1 MSEGT
6 KEIRMKKIIFLITLA
21 FLAGAAH
28 AKIETV
34 LGDVPLKENTNLV
47 GLPSAPSDEVIISRR
62 QYVISYNKE
71 RRSPNWVAWK
81 VDSRS
86 LGSVDRSDKFEQ
98 DKELQEYLSQDPQA
112 LPAVTP
118 DEYKGSCFDR
128 GHQAPSADRTS
139 SVASNEATFAM
150 SNMLPQTP
158 YLNRGL
164 WQQLEQH
171 TRDLVTQGNT
181 VYVVAGPVYD
191 KDFGE
196 IGPNQDIPV
205 PSKLFK
211 VIIVKDG
218 DKFRTISVVMPNVLR
233 TGEEPTNKESLCV
246 DSAATPE
253 GQNPEWQRYRSNLKE
268 IQDVTGLTLTR

>member
-1 MSEGT
+1 
-6 KEIRMKKIIFLITLA
+6 MKKLIFLITIA

-28 AKIETV
+28 AKIEAV
-34 LGDVPLKENTNLV
+34 LGDVPLKENKNLV

-81 VDSRS
+81 VDARS
-86 LGSVDRSDKFEQ
+86 LGSADRTDKFEQ
-98 DKELQEYLSQDPQA
+98 DKELQEYLSQTPQA

-118 DEYKGSCFDR
+118 DEYRGSCFDR

-158 YLNRGL
+158 YLNRSL

-171 TRDLVTQGNT
+171 TRDLVSQGNT

-191 KDFGE
+191 QNYGA

-211 VIIVKDG
+211 VVIVKDG
-218 DKFRTISVVMPNVLR
+218 DKFRTFSVVMPNVLK
-233 TGEEPTNKESLCV
+233 TGEEPTNKESLCL
-246 DSAATPE
+246 DSAASSE
-253 GQNPEWQRYRSNLKE
+253 GQNIEWQRYRSNLKE
-268 IQDVTGLTLTR
+268 IQEVTGLKLAR